1 MSINTN
7 LKTTN
12 IEAGDDLQEYLAKK
26 LIKLEQFVDE
36 DDTTVQADIEL
47 EKRSGQQTGQIYRA
61 EINLKIAGSYLRSE
75 EKADDIRDAIAAMQE
90 SIIRKL
96 RKTKEKRRGR
106 IRSGARRMKQM
117 IQGWYGRKNGD
128 K

>member
-1 MSINTN
+1 MAINTN

-12 IEAGDDLQEYLAKK
+12 IEAEDDLQDYLAKK
-26 LIKLEQFVDE
+26 LIKLEQFIDE
-36 DDTTVQADIEL
+36 DDTSAHADVEL
-47 EKRSGQQTGQIYRA
+47 EKRAGQQTGQIYRA
-61 EINLKIAGSYLRSE
+61 EINLQVAGSYLRSE
-75 EKADDIRDAIAAMQE
+75 EEASDIRDAIAAMQE

-106 IRSGARRMKQM
+106 IRSGARKMKQM
-117 IQGWYGRKNGD
+117 IQGWYGKGE